1 MAIPDQPAEHAAA
14 RPVDDGVDDAPDDAA
29 DRPSRG
35 RRGVAVAVA
44 VVGVVVAATI
54 DAGTKLWWSDLVP
67 LEDLDVYRRAGQAV
81 LDGRPLYE
89 PAGAQ
94 LVFTYPPF
102 AGLASVALVPLPQRL
117 AYLLWTFGQVAVVVW
132 LVSVSFAPLLRRLR
146 VDHRILALGGV
157 ATALLLTQPLMENLV
172 LGQVNVL
179 LAGLVVA
186 DLVPRR
192 RRLPQGV
199 LIGLA
204 AAAKLVPGIFVV
216 YLLVTRRWRA
226 AAVAAAT
233 FVAVDLVAWA
243 LLPASFTRYW
253 TTELWATDRIGDLA
267 YTSNQSLR
275 GVLERLVPGSTL
287 AWLVVV
293 AAVAVVG
300 LVRARQAHDRGDELA
315 AIAVV
320 GLLGALASPIAWVH
334 HLVWLIPALGVLVGD
349 GRDRRRVGLAVVVT
363 ALLVPRIP
371 WHAADALAGPDPA
384 APVLRPLLGILQD
397 GDGLLALACVL
408 FGPVP
413 RRWRPPTDAPSTLER
428 PVAEAPAG
436 PDVTTPR

>member
-1 MAIPDQPAEHAAA
+1 MAIGDERAAPPGEQPAELPAEQPAESVGPGRRAAA
-14 RPVDDGVDDAPDDAA
+14 LV
-29 DRPSRG
+29 
-35 RRGVAVAVA
+35 VAL
-44 VVGVVVAATI
+44 VGVVVAATI

-89 PAGAQ
+89 PAGVQ

-102 AGLASVALVPLPQRL
+102 AGLASVALVPLPQRA

-146 VDHRILALGGV
+146 TDHRILALGGV

-204 AAAKLVPGIFVV
+204 AAAKLVPGVFVV

-226 AAVAAAT
+226 AAVAVGT
-233 FVAVDLVAWA
+233 FVAVDLLAWA
-243 LLPASFTRYW
+243 VLPASFSRYW

-275 GVLERLVPGSTL
+275 GVLERLAPGSTALWL
-287 AWLVVV
+287 AVV
-293 AAVAVVG
+293 AAVAVIA
-300 LVRARQAHDRGDELA
+300 LVRARRAHDRGDELA

-349 GRDRRRVGLAVVVT
+349 GRDRRRVALAVVVT
-363 ALLVPRIP
+363 ALLVPRLP

-384 APVLRPLLGILQD
+384 APWLRPLLGVVRD

-413 RRWRPPTDAPSTLER
+413 RRWRRPTGPPPAPDVVD
-428 PVAEAPAG
+428 VASAG
-436 PDVTTPR
+436 PDVTAPR